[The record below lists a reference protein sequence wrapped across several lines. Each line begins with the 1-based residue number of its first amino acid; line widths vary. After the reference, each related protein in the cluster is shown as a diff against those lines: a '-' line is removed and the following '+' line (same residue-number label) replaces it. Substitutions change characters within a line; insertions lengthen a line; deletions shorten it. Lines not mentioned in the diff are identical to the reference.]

1 MALKDLYKMTK
12 TDRYTA
18 DGCEELNKARE
29 ADVEDKVY
37 QIGEI
42 SQKTGLQKTANGWV
56 KPKSGKGA
64 GAKSESKS
72 SSTKIDTSA
81 AQKKLDELTKNKA
94 SFEERNKVA
103 EQIKAADEYNYLVEN
118 LEKRSD
124 KPTEEMQKKLVEL
137 KTKAEGTE
145 SKPAGVTV
153 RQGYKTK
160 QLDETMAEHLTKNLD
175 AYKGYDQGSMEELV
189 LNPSGY
195 ELQGTTKSKSGKS
208 SSVYTKGSDKVEL
221 FFDKNGELENVK
233 TSASTE
239 SKLPATPTRGMSEAY
254 IRGTQL
260 MKPAED
266 EKQRGEQH
274 WAGVL
279 SGYQDASVIEQRKK
293 LQETYDE
300 FEDDIKDY
308 DRRGL
313 APAVYAK
320 RINQQNFIKGALKAI
335 DDEMESRG
343 LDPAPNFSRPRDSA
357 PRVLTGDCKI
367 RVKK

>member
-1 MALKDLYKMTK
+1 MALKDLFEMTK
-12 TDRYTA
+12 ADRYTA

-29 ADVEDKVY
+29 AATEDARRTYK
-37 QIGEI
+37 IGEI
-42 SQKTGLQKTANGWV
+42 SQATGLQKTANGWV
-56 KPKSGKGA
+56 KPKSGKAA

-189 LNPSGY
+189 LEPSGY

-221 FFDKNGELENVK
+221 FFDTYGELENVK

-239 SKLPATPTRGMSEAY
+239 SKPDGADRQDEIGGEIKGNLEAAKYYFDKAQSFSLTDPSFKTYMAKAKEYNDKAKAQADDYGFDWEEMHNRGITNAVNEFAKQNKNNKSTEAY
-254 IRGTQL
+254 SWFKR
-260 MKPAED
+260 E
-266 EKQRGEQH
+266 
-274 WAGVL
+274 AG
-279 SGYQDASVIEQRKK
+279 
-293 LQETYDE
+293 
-300 FEDDIKDY
+300 
-308 DRRGL
+308 
-313 APAVYAK
+313 
-320 RINQQNFIKGALKAI
+320 
-335 DDEMESRG
+335 
-343 LDPAPNFSRPRDSA
+343 DSA

-367 RVKK
+367 RVRK